1 MIVMGS
7 NAMRVLDK
15 IGISLSLSPF
25 RVTRD
30 KHVGHPMVDLCV
42 NCDVKALMVGR
53 QVPLM

>member
-25 RVTRD
+25 RVAHD
-30 KHVGHPMVDLCV
+30 KHVGHPMMDLSV
-42 NCDVKALMVGR
+42 NCDMKALMVGR